1 MLAAVI
7 ILGTLCVLLT
17 FAVGGILGYLFKQYV
32 FENTPRYIHPEMFD
46 TEGNLVAD
54 DIIAFR
60 FEGGVDEYLNNNEE
74 DE

>member
-7 ILGTLCVLLT
+7 ILGILCVFLT
-17 FAVGGILGYLFKQYV
+17 FVVGAILGYLIKQYV
-32 FENTPRYIHPEMFD
+32 FESTPKYVHPEMFD
-46 TEGNLVAD
+46 NDGNLVPD

-60 FEGGVDEYLNNNEE
+60 FEGGVDDYLNNNDE

>member
-7 ILGTLCVLLT
+7 VLGVLCVLLT
-17 FAVGGILGYLFKQYV
+17 FAVGGILGYLIKQYV
-32 FENTPRYIHPEMFD
+32 FESTPKYVHPEMFD
-46 TEGNLVAD
+46 NDGNLVAD

-60 FEGGVDEYLNNNEE
+60 FESGVDEYLNNNDE